1 LGAPDGG
8 WETAG
13 ECLNKSS
20 TNPGTFTVFPFI
32 DTAPR
37 ASRPVAVF
45 GLIIANVVVFLWM
58 QSLPPRML
66 EAATLHYALIP
77 VRYTDA
83 RLALSVG
90 LDPANWMPMF
100 TDMFMHGGWMHI
112 IFNMWF
118 LWIFGPA
125 MERRFGSLG
134 FLALYVAGGMTA
146 NLVHI
151 ATHLDSTEP
160 VIGASGAVAAVI
172 AAYAVTY
179 PWARVLTF
187 VPLGF
192 IPLVFPVPAFLF
204 GFVWFGTQLLEGS
217 SELASPAVAASVAW
231 WAHIGGFVFGA
242 LVAIIVRHSVAPTAA
257 EAGPAPAVPAR
268 GMSAPVIR
276 APAPP
281 LAAAWRHR
289 QAWRV
294 PDVPLRLYRDE
305 TYRPR
310 I

>member
-1 LGAPDGG
+1 
-8 WETAG
+8 
-13 ECLNKSS
+13 
-20 TNPGTFTVFPFI
+20 VFPFI

-37 ASRPVAVF
+37 TSRPVVVF
-45 GLIIANVVVFLWM
+45 GLIAANVLVFLWM

-66 EAATLHYALIP
+66 EATLVHYALIP
-77 VRYTDA
+77 VRYTDP

-90 LDPANWMPMF
+90 LDPSDWAPML
-100 TDMFMHGGWMHI
+100 TGMFMHGGWMHI

-125 MERRFGSLG
+125 MEMRFGRIG
-134 FLALYVAGGMTA
+134 FLALYIVGGMTA

-179 PWARVLTF
+179 PWARVLTL

-204 GFVWFGTQLLEGS
+204 AFAWFGIQLLQGS
-217 SELASPAVAASVAW
+217 SELASGAMAASVAW
-231 WAHIGGFVFGA
+231 WAHIGGFMFGV
-242 LVAIIVRHSVAPTAA
+242 LVAAVARHGQTPVAAPIRTAA
-257 EAGPAPAVPAR
+257 AVPA
-268 GMSAPVIR
+268 PV
-276 APAPP
+276 PAVV
-281 LAAAWRHR
+281 WRHR
-289 QAWRV
+289 SGWRV
-294 PDVPLRLYRDE
+294 PDVRLHYPRD
-305 TYRPR
+305 
-310 I
+310 

>member
-1 LGAPDGG
+1 M
-8 WETAG
+8 
-13 ECLNKSS
+13 
-20 TNPGTFTVFPFI
+20 FPFI

-37 ASRPVAVF
+37 APRPVAVF
-45 GLIIANVVVFLWM
+45 GLIIANIVVFLWM

-66 EAATLHYALIP
+66 EAATIHYALIP
-77 VRYTDA
+77 LRYTDA
-83 RLALSVG
+83 QAALSVG
-90 LDPANWMPMF
+90 LDPTNFMPLF

-125 MERRFGSLG
+125 MERRFGSIG
-134 FLALYVAGGMTA
+134 FLALYLAGGMTA

-192 IPLVFPVPAFLF
+192 IPLVLPVPAFLF
-204 GFVWFGTQLLEGS
+204 GFVWFGMQLLQGS

-242 LVAIIVRHSVAPTAA
+242 LVAIVARLSIAPTAPVPA
-257 EAGPAPAVPAR
+257 AAPLPIVRGPALPVAAR
-268 GMSAPVIR
+268 WER
-276 APAPP
+276 
-281 LAAAWRHR
+281 R
-289 QAWRV
+289 QTWRV

-305 TYRPR
+305 TYRPG